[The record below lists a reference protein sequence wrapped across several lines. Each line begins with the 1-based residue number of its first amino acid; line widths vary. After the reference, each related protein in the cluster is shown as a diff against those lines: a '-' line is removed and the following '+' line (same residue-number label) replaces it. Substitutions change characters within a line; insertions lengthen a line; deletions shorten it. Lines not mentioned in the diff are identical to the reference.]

1 MTLTGTA
8 EAGSV
13 VQVFHSDQMQYTE
26 VVTSSVG
33 TWSVVLDRDYF
44 DYEGVLAGRRAMVS
58 VTVWALDGIGNSSP
72 QRGSVVG
79 SGPGSG

>member
-72 QRGSVVG
+72 TTTLTYTTRLR
-79 SGPGSG
+79 